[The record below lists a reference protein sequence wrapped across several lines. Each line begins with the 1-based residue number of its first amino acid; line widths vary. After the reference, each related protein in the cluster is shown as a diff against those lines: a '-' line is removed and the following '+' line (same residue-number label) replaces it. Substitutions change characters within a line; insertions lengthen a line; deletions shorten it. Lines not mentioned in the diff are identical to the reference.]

1 MCTGP
6 LSSVVL
12 VLCPLASAEK
22 WCLHCLLFALQIPCF
37 LTVNHTVFVHYG
49 DSIAIAKF
57 LSREVSDK
65 QNLPFPGLDEL
76 VERARKAIALP
87 SLRNQA
93 KICLSSDICC
103 MNLGGITSPCRW
115 GCLESYRHCRSH
127 EESRFSC
134 ACRNAAGTGTELCTF
149 WDGSP
154 SLSISASDLVLRWW
168 TKCCGDGKSH
178 NRMTTDGT
186 ICPRCQDLLSVC
198 ESAICS
204 KLIEKVSAGQFLFLW
219 FSLRCWW

>member
-1 MCTGP
+1 MTVRIVQKIMCTGP

-12 VLCPLASAEK
+12 VQCAPRINSRFQSLDSKLRSDACTCFSLSKLLAS
-22 WCLHCLLFALQIPCF
+22 LLWII
-37 LTVNHTVFVHYG
+37 
-49 DSIAIAKF
+49 DSIAIARF

-65 QNLPFPGLDEL
+65 QNLLSPGLDEL

-93 KICLSSDICC
+93 KISLSSDICC

-149 WDGSP
+149 WDGFP

-204 KLIEKVSAGQFLFLW
+204 S
-219 FSLRCWW
+219 SL